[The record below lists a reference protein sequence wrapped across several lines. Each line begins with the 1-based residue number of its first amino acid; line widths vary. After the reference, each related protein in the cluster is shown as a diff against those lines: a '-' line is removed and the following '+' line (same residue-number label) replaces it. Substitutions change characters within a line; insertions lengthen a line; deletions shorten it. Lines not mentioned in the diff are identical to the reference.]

1 MKIFII
7 RHAESDNNK
16 NWFFNHDDTNRSNDP
31 AISDLGKKQ
40 ADCLRAFLQDH
51 LEEFDFTRI
60 YISPFLRTLQT
71 AAFFHHLYDVPKVVW
86 KPIHENG
93 GCVDNNIE
101 TGEWTGAS
109 GMGRSEIV
117 AKFPHF
123 EVSDEIDES
132 GWWNRPVPEPR
143 GERGNRAQQVIM
155 KLTQKFEKTNE
166 HIALVSHGGF
176 HPNIINALI
185 GINSPNDSYRYW
197 FEAQNTGITCFV
209 YGNERGDGFNPD
221 EWRIDY
227 VNRHEWLPKEL
238 RRN

>member
-16 NWFFNHDDTNRSNDP
+16 NWHFDRNDTNRSNDP
-31 AISDLGKKQ
+31 AISDLGQKQ
-40 ADCLRAFLQDH
+40 ADCLTAFLQDH

-71 AAFFHHLYDVPKVVW
+71 AAVFHHLYDVPKVVW

-93 GCVDNNIE
+93 GCVETGIE
-101 TGEWTGAS
+101 TGEWRGVS
-109 GMGRSEIV
+109 GMGRSEIR

-123 EVSDEIDES
+123 EVSDEIGEE
-132 GWWNRPVPEPR
+132 GWWNRPIPEPLN
-143 GERGNRAQQVIM
+143 ERDSRANQVIT
-155 KLTQKFEKTNE
+155 KLTQNFGTTNE

-176 HPNIINALI
+176 HHNIINALI
-185 GINSPNDSYRYW
+185 GVNNPNDSYRYW
-197 FEAQNTGITCFV
+197 FEVQNTGITCFV
-209 YGNERGDGFNPD
+209 YGNERDNGFNPD